1 MAGDVGSE
9 PTPRVTLA
17 TRFHGAAPVADFQ
30 RVCAGGIAEAE
41 TNETARGA
49 AQSAADGKVYAR
61 LAKDLTAVKS
71 DVAHLSQQISEAVN
85 AIGAVAQGQAHR
97 GLRNARANV
106 VSLMTAGSD
115 RAGAVANAA
124 HHAASSVVTPRRA

>member
-1 MAGDVGSE
+1 M
-9 PTPRVTLA
+9 
-17 TRFHGAAPVADFQ
+17 
-30 RVCAGGIAEAE
+30 
-41 TNETARGA
+41 
-49 AQSAADGKVYAR
+49 
-61 LAKDLTAVKS
+61 KS

-106 VSLMTAGSD
+106 ASLMTAESD

-124 HHAASSVVTPRRA
+124 HHAASSVGDTLASVIQERPVATRGFGSGPARGRQLIGRGARRWNSF